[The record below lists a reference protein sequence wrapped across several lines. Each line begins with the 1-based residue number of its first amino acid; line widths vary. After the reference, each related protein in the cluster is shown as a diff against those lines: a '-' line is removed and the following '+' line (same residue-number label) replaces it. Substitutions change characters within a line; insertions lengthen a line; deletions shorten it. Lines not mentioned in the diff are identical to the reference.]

1 MKPAQSIPDGRFGV
15 SSSLHSMLTFSSIVT
30 AGKKGFMST
39 AKPLSGIRVVELGQ
53 LLAGPF
59 TGAILGYFGA
69 EVIKIEP
76 PGGAPLRQWREV
88 HNGTSFWYRSLGRNK
103 KSVVLDLKTEKG
115 RDVTRRLLKTADVVI
130 ENFRPGTMEKWALG
144 PADIKPDNPGL
155 IYARISGYGQTGP
168 FSQKPGY
175 ASVTE
180 GYGGFRYINGHKD
193 EPPVRPNISLGDTV
207 AAIHA
212 ALGVTLAIIQR
223 HQSNEGQV
231 VDVALYESV
240 FNLLEGIIPEYDGA
254 GVIREPSGSTI
265 TGIVP
270 TNTYRCADGKFV
282 VIGGNGDSIFKR
294 LMLEAERP
302 DIANDPA
309 LAQNPGRVIHQQRI
323 DDALSGWCAAHT
335 STEIIDRL
343 ETAKVPVGPI
353 YNVADMLED
362 PHYNARG
369 LFETVEIDGKP
380 LKIPAIMPRLSDS
393 PGGTEW
399 AGGDVGAHK
408 NEVLSELLGMS
419 DDEIADL

>member
-1 MKPAQSIPDGRFGV
+1 
-15 SSSLHSMLTFSSIVT
+15 
-30 AGKKGFMST
+30 MST
-39 AKPLSGIRVVELGQ
+39 AKPLSGIRVIELGQ

-76 PGGAPLRQWREV
+76 PGGDPLRQWREV
-88 HNGTSFWYRSLGRNK
+88 HNDTSFWYRSLGRNK
-103 KSVVLDLKTEKG
+103 KSVVLDLKTENG

-144 PADIKPDNPGL
+144 PEDIKPDNPGL

-180 GYGGFRYINGHKD
+180 GYAGFRYINGHKD

-223 HQSNEGQV
+223 YHSNEGQV

-254 GVIREPSGSTI
+254 GLIREPSGSTI

-369 LFETVEIDGKP
+369 LFETVEIDGEP

-399 AGGDVGAHK
+399 PGGDVGAHTH
-408 NEVLSELLGMS
+408 EVLSELLGMS
-419 DDEIADL
+419 DEDIADL

>member
-1 MKPAQSIPDGRFGV
+1 M
-15 SSSLHSMLTFSSIVT
+15 SM
-30 AGKKGFMST
+30 

-76 PGGAPLRQWREV
+76 PGGDPLRQWREV
-88 HNGTSFWYRSLGRNK
+88 NNGTSFWYRSLGRNK
-103 KSVVLDLKTEKG
+103 KSVVLDLKTEGG

-144 PADIKPDNPGL
+144 PEDIKPDNPGL

-180 GYGGFRYINGHKD
+180 GYAGFRYINGHKD

-270 TNTYRCADGKFV
+270 TNTYRCADDKFV

-294 LMLEAERP
+294 LMLEADRP

-323 DDALSGWCAAHT
+323 DDALADWCAAHT
-335 STEIIDRL
+335 STEIIDKL
-343 ETAKVPVGPI
+343 EIAKVPVGPI

-369 LFETVEIDGKP
+369 LFETVEIDGEP
-380 LKIPAIMPRLSDS
+380 LKIPAIMPRLSET
-393 PGGTEW
+393 PGATEW
-399 AGGDVGAHK
+399 PGGDVGAHTH
-408 NEVLSELLGMS
+408 EVLSELLGMS
-419 DDEIADL
+419 DEDIANLSRD

>member
-1 MKPAQSIPDGRFGV
+1 
-15 SSSLHSMLTFSSIVT
+15 
-30 AGKKGFMST
+30 MST
-39 AKPLSGIRVVELGQ
+39 AKPLSGIRVIELGQ

-76 PGGAPLRQWREV
+76 PGGDPLRQWREV
-88 HNGTSFWYRSLGRNK
+88 QNGTSFWYRSLGRNK
-103 KSVVLDLKTEKG
+103 KSVVLDLKTENG

-144 PADIKPDNPGL
+144 PEDIKSDNPGL
-155 IYARISGYGQTGP
+155 IYTRISGYGQTGP

-180 GYGGFRYINGHKD
+180 GYAGFRYINGHKD

-223 HQSNEGQV
+223 YHSNEGQV

-369 LFETVEIDGKP
+369 LFETVEIDGEP

-399 AGGDVGAHK
+399 AGGDVGAHTH
-408 NEVLSELLGMS
+408 EVLSELLGMS

>member
-1 MKPAQSIPDGRFGV
+1 
-15 SSSLHSMLTFSSIVT
+15 
-30 AGKKGFMST
+30 MST
-39 AKPLSGIRVVELGQ
+39 AKPLSGIRVIELGQ

-76 PGGAPLRQWREV
+76 PGGDPLRQWREV
-88 HNGTSFWYRSLGRNK
+88 HNDTSFWYRSLGRNK
-103 KSVVLDLKTEKG
+103 KSVVLDLKTKNG

-144 PADIKPDNPGL
+144 PEDIKPDNPGL

-180 GYGGFRYINGHKD
+180 GYAGFRYINGHKD

-223 HQSNEGQV
+223 YHSNEGQV

-254 GVIREPSGSTI
+254 GLIREPSGSTI

-369 LFETVEIDGKP
+369 LFETVEIDGEP

-399 AGGDVGAHK
+399 PGGDVGAHTH
-408 NEVLSELLGMS
+408 EVLSELLGMS
-419 DDEIADL
+419 DDEIAHL